1 MLCLPLGASPSLAH
15 NMLYGMHSTDK
26 TCWPSQKP
34 SFFLGTYESK
44 HTHNMYYTPD
54 NKKSCDIVH
63 NIQQTN
69 KKFKRA
75 CKIVVLLNNK
85 LDGLQQRYNRA
96 RGDDRRSFRY
106 NIRLRLCTVEGSRN
120 MFYEYASQR
129 ADEMEELQDQLMTS
143 EDEFYSSDGSA
154 NSDSDD
160 SQH

>member
-1 MLCLPLGASPSLAH
+1 
-15 NMLYGMHSTDK
+15 
-26 TCWPSQKP
+26 
-34 SFFLGTYESK
+34 
-44 HTHNMYYTPD
+44 MYYTPD
-54 NKKSCDIVH
+54 NQKSCDIVH
-63 NIQQTN
+63 KIQQTN

-75 CKIVVLLNNK
+75 CNIVVLLNNK
-85 LDGLQQRYNRA
+85 LDGLQKRYNRA
-96 RGDDRRSFRY
+96 RSDDRRSFRY

-160 SQH
+160 SQCWMEMVTSTLTKKLF

>member
-1 MLCLPLGASPSLAH
+1 MEKNAMQCLPLGVTPSLP
-15 NMLYGMHSTDK
+15 T
-26 TCWPSQKP
+26 TCGSDMACTTHINLAGDLR
-34 SFFLGTYESK
+34 SHHSK

-54 NKKSCDIVH
+54 NKMSCDIVH
-63 NIQQTN
+63 KIQQTN

-75 CKIVVLLNNK
+75 CQVVVLLNNK

-129 ADEMEELQDQLMTS
+129 ADEMEE
-143 EDEFYSSDGSA
+143 SDGSA
-154 NSDSDD
+154 N
-160 SQH
+160 